1 MNKSEKLAD
10 LRHFL
15 ARYGLPADRPLIPLG
30 CPAADAVLGG
40 GLRPGAVHEVFAG
53 DWGASGFAACLAI
66 RTVRAI
72 QAARG
77 RPLFWIRPD
86 YEALEYGALSA
97 TGLLEL
103 GGDPRNLFLLRAP
116 NADDALSAAADIL
129 ACPHVG
135 AVVLELCGDPR
146 TLDLVASRRLT
157 LLAEESG
164 VTLFL
169 LREGAEPEPSAAATR
184 WQVMSLASDPHD
196 DDWGA
201 PRFAARLTRHRLGA
215 LGDFTLEWNS
225 EDGLFHP
232 ATAHSGLVVS
242 PPADRPAAAAR
253 LRRA

>member
-15 ARYGLPADRPLIPLG
+15 ADYALPSDRPSVSLG

-40 GLRPGAVHEVFAG
+40 GLRRGAVHEVFAN
-53 DWGASGFAACLAI
+53 DWGASGFAACLA
-66 RTVRAI
+66 VM
-72 QAARG
+72 AAG
-77 RPLFWIRPD
+77 SKPLFWIRPD

-116 NADDALSAAADIL
+116 NAADALSATADIL

-135 AVVLELCGDPR
+135 AVVLELCGAPR
-146 TLDLVASRRLT
+146 SLDLVASRRLT

-164 VTLFL
+164 VTLFV
-169 LREGAEPEPSAAATR
+169 LREGAMPEPSAAATR
-184 WQVMSLASDPHD
+184 WQVSSLASDPLN
-196 DDWGA
+196 DDWGS

-215 LGDFTLEWNS
+215 LSDFTLEWDS
-225 EDGLFHP
+225 EDGFFHQAAP
-232 ATAHSGLVVS
+232 HSGLVVS
-242 PPADRPAAAAR
+242 APADQPVEAP
-253 LRRA
+253 LRQRA

>member
-15 ARYGLPADRPLIPLG
+15 ARYGLPADRPPIPLG
-30 CPAADAVLGG
+30 VPAADAILGG

-66 RTVRAI
+66 
-72 QAARG
+72 QASRG
-77 RPLFWIRPD
+77 KPLFWIRPD

-103 GGDPRNLFLLRAP
+103 GGDPHNLFLLRAP
-116 NADDALSAAADIL
+116 DAAEALSAAADIL

-135 AVVLELCGDPR
+135 AVVLELCGAPR
-146 TLDLVASRRLT
+146 ALDLVASRRLT

-164 VTLFL
+164 VTLFV
-169 LREGAEPEPSAAATR
+169 LREGAHPEPSAAATR
-184 WQVMSLASDPHD
+184 WQVSSLASDPLD

-201 PRFAARLTRHRLGA
+201 PRFIARLTRHRLGG

-225 EDGLFHP
+225 EDGTFHQ
-232 ATAHSGLVVS
+232 AAAHSGAVVS

>member
-15 ARYGLPADRPLIPLG
+15 ARYDLPPDRPPIPLG
-30 CPAADAVLGG
+30 VPAADTVLGG

-66 RTVRAI
+66 
-72 QAARG
+72 QATRG
-77 RPLFWIRPD
+77 KSLFWVRPD

-103 GGDPRNLFLLRAP
+103 GGDSRNLFLLRASD
-116 NADDALSAAADIL
+116 AADALSAAADIL

-135 AVVLELCGDPR
+135 AVVLELCGAPR
-146 TLDLVASRRLT
+146 CLDLVASRRLA

-169 LREGAEPEPSAAATR
+169 LREGAIPEPSAAATR
-184 WQVMSLASDPHD
+184 WQVSSLASDPLN
-196 DDWGA
+196 DDWGS
-201 PRFAARLTRHRLGA
+201 PRFVARLTRHRLGA
-215 LGDFTLEWNS
+215 LSDFTLEWNS
-225 EDGLFHP
+225 EDGLFRQ
-232 ATAHSGLVVS
+232 ATAHSGAVVS
-242 PPADRPAAAAR
+242 PPADRSVETPR
-253 LRRA
+253 QRRA

>member
-1 MNKSEKLAD
+1 MNKMEKLAD

-15 ARYGLPADRPLIPLG
+15 ARYGLPHDRPAIPLG
-30 CPAADAVLGG
+30 SEAADAVLGG
-40 GLRPGAVHEVFAG
+40 GLRRGAVHEVFAG

-66 RTVRAI
+66 QSV
-72 QAARG
+72 G
-77 RPLFWIRPD
+77 KKPLFWIRPD

-103 GGDPRNLFLLRAP
+103 GGDPKNLFLLRT
-116 NADDALSAAADIL
+116 ADAGDALSAAADIL

-135 AVVLELCGDPR
+135 AAVLEISGTPR
-146 TLDLVASRRLT
+146 CLDLVASRRLA

-169 LREGAEPEPSAAATR
+169 LREGAAPEPSAAATR
-184 WQVMSLASDPHD
+184 WQVQSLSSRADD

-215 LGDFTLEWNS
+215 LGDFTMEWNS
-225 EDGLFHP
+225 DNAIFHDAAAHP
-232 ATAHSGLVVS
+232 GAVAATA
-242 PPADRPAAAAR
+242 ADRPAETPR
-253 LRRA
+253 RRRA

>member
-15 ARYGLPADRPLIPLG
+15 ARYGLPHDRPAIPLG
-30 CPAADAVLGG
+30 SPTADAALGG
-40 GLRPGAVHEVFAG
+40 GLRQGAVHEIFVG

-66 RTVRAI
+66 
-72 QAARG
+72 QATDQARK
-77 RPLFWIRPD
+77 PLFWIRPD

-103 GGDPRNLFLLRAP
+103 GGDPKNLFLLRT
-116 NADDALSAAADIL
+116 ADAGDALSAAADIL

-135 AVVLELCGDPR
+135 AAVLEISGTPR
-146 TLDLVASRRLT
+146 CLDLVASRRLA

-169 LREGAEPEPSAAATR
+169 LREGAAPEPSAAVTR
-184 WQVMSLASDPHD
+184 WQVQSLSSRTDD

-201 PRFAARLTRHRLGA
+201 PRFDVQLTRHRLGG

-225 EDGLFHP
+225 DNAIFHD
-232 ATAHSGLVVS
+232 AAAHSGALAATA
-242 PPADRPAAAAR
+242 ADRPAEAP
-253 LRRA
+253 RRRHA